1 MMNLDIYL
9 TRCLSPVEGMA
20 CFCFAAYEKMQEQ
33 SDKLKKK
40 LLSKKE
46 PELKDLGNS

>member
-1 MMNLDIYL
+1 MNLDIHL
-9 TRCLSPVEGMA
+9 RRCLSRVEGMA

-33 SDKLKKK
+33 SNKLKKK

-46 PELKDLGNS
+46 PELTDLGNS